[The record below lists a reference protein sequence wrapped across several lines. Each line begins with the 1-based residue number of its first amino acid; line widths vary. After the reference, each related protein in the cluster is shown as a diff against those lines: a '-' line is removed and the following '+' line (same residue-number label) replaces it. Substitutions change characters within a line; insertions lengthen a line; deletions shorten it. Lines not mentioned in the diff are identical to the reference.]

1 MINFN
6 SLKGC
11 CGNDSMIT
19 VARLFIFIVE
29 NLVKF
34 FFIRKKT
41 WGIGK

>member
-11 CGNDSMIT
+11 HGNDSMIT

-29 NLVKF
+29 NLVNIF
-34 FFIRKKT
+34 FSEKKL
-41 WGIGK
+41 GG